1 MMALLQYGRLI
12 FLMNELGEMLATA
25 WRQLQLNPLYG
36 EFKLVRLV
44 VFGPGGKAVSEFG
57 GTL

>member
-12 FLMNELGEMLATA
+12 SLMNELGEMLAIA
-25 WRQLQLNPLYG
+25 WRQLQLNPLSG
-36 EFKLVRLV
+36 EFKRVRLV